1 MSLVNITYGYISS
14 IILKKLIDLSYLNIS
29 WDYGNNGIYLILG
42 LTLMVTSQIILRGK
56 ELQEEQELT
65 I

>member
-1 MSLVNITYGYISS
+1 M
-14 IILKKLIDLSYLNIS
+14 SYLNIS
-29 WDYGNNGIYLILG
+29 WDYGNNGVYIILG

-56 ELQEEQELT
+56 ELQEEQDLT